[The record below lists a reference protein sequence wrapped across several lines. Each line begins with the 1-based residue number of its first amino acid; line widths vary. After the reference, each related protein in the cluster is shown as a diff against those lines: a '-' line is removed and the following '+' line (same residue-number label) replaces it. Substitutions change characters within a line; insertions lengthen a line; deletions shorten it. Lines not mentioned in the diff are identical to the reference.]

1 MKYIYLHGFASSPAS
16 RKAQFFAGKLRA
28 ECCTVEIPALES
40 EGFRNLTI
48 TGQLNVIAAAAAG
61 ENAVRLI
68 GSSLGGY
75 LAALFASRE
84 TRVDRLVMLA
94 PAFGFAER
102 WVDRLGEDKMR
113 QWRDDG
119 YLEMF
124 HYAGG
129 QPEAVGYGLIEDG
142 LGYPAEPAV
151 HQPAQIFHGL
161 QDDVVP
167 VEFSRHYAAR
177 HAHVQLT
184 ELDSGH
190 ELTDVMEE
198 IWTLSRDFL
207 LG

>member
-28 ECCTVEIPALES
+28 EGCEVIIPALES

-48 TGQLNVIAAAAAG
+48 SGQLRVIEQAAAG
-61 ENAVRLI
+61 GGPVRLI
-68 GSSLGGY
+68 GSSMGGY

-84 TRVDRLVMLA
+84 VRVERLVMLA

-102 WVDRLGEDKMR
+102 WVDRLGEEKMR
-113 QWRDDG
+113 QWRQQG
-119 YLEMF
+119 FLEMF

-142 LGYPAEPAV
+142 LRYPAEPAFP
-151 HQPAQIFHGL
+151 QAAQIFHGV

-167 VEFSRHYAAR
+167 VEFSRQYVSQHS
-177 HAHVQLT
+177 HVQLT
-184 ELDSGH
+184 ELASGH

-198 IWTLSRDFL
+198 IWTLSRAFL